1 MNLERRSDPFR
12 RPAHGVAERWTNA
25 GSEGRIDGS
34 DWPARTGSVLPSL
47 DNLFD
52 PGMIGVFL
60 VDFGE
65 DAIDLVFGNAAL
77 DGVSA
82 AILGSSSFSC
92 LAVVRGILEQPLQK
106 STGSFP

>member
-47 DNLFD
+47 DTTERSVAHSVCSVVKLSTYHATPYALRFAEDNDL
-52 PGMIGVFL
+52 IGELRRIPSQPEL
-60 VDFGE
+60 V
-65 DAIDLVFGNAAL
+65 N
-77 DGVSA
+77 
-82 AILGSSSFSC
+82 SFSR
-92 LAVVRGILEQPLQK
+92 LGDSDISK
-106 STGSFP
+106 